1 MRRHMTSIMGKM
13 NTTVSDGKSQFK
25 PDIFKRIRTETD
37 DKKLAN
43 NLQKT
48 RNFHILKKRSIVFF

>member
-1 MRRHMTSIMGKM
+1 MTSIMGEK
-13 NTTVSDGKSQFK
+13 NTTVSDGKKQFK

-48 RNFHILKKRSIVFF
+48 HNFQPICK